1 MTVQYK
7 PIRDVKLVHAITSF
21 YKSGESANVDYKI
34 GTLSDDNVFE
44 PLVEKT
50 FWVDDVSDIFNSP
63 LTKDDLGKTYDEVIL
78 ARLEDRLRSTGE
90 IKL

>member
-21 YKSGESANVDYKI
+21 YKSGESANVEYKI
-34 GTLSDDNVFE
+34 GTLADDNFE
-44 PLVEKT
+44 SLVEKT
-50 FWVDDVSDIFNSP
+50 FWIDDASDIFNKP
-63 LTKDDLGKTYDEVIL
+63 LTSDDLGKTYDEVIL
-78 ARLEDRLRSTGE
+78 ARLEDHLRAKGE